1 VLKQRNALL
10 KSASVARKA
19 GTDRIVQTL
28 EVWDEQLASHGGEL
42 IAARLSLINELMPLA
57 QQQYAMVSG
66 SDTDMVLSAIYQS
79 SIGEQAVLSTDRE
92 DWSSQLLEAIET
104 RRRDELDRGITLVG
118 PHRDDVVLRL
128 GDFPAKGYVSHGES
142 WSLALSLRLGAFD
155 LLTSDGESPILILDD
170 VFAELDAQR
179 RAHLAAHVGTAQQ
192 AFITA
197 AVAEDVPGE
206 LAGARIEVTKG
217 GVSRG

>member
-1 VLKQRNALL
+1 L

-19 GTDRIVQTL
+19 GTERIVQTL
-28 EVWDEQLASHGGEL
+28 EVWDEQLALHGGEL
-42 IAARLSLINELMPLA
+42 IAARISLLNELMPLA

-66 SDTDMVLSAIYQS
+66 SDTDMVLNAMYQS
-79 SIGEQAVLSTDRE
+79 SLGEEAELSTDRE
-92 DWSSQLLEAIET
+92 QWSAQLLSAIT
-104 RRRDELDRGITLVG
+104 DRRKDELDRGVTLVG
-118 PHRDDVVLRL
+118 PHRDDIALQL

-155 LLTSDGESPILILDD
+155 LLTADGDSPILILDD

-179 RAHLAAHVGTAQQ
+179 RAHLATHVGTAQQ

-197 AVAEDVPGE
+197 AVAEDVPAE
-206 LAGARIEVTKG
+206 LAGTRIEVVKG
-217 GVSRG
+217 GVSHG